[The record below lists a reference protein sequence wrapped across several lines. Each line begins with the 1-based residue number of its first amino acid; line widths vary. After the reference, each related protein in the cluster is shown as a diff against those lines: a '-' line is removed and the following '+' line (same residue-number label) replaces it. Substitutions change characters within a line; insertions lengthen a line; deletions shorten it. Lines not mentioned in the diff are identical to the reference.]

1 MWFTGGVFGGMSNIV
16 FSHKLPSEAHNLTFY
31 VIYTTTTTTTT
42 TTLQKSGKKF
52 TLPLQNTQ
60 KRTEKILKI
69 WVAGCSVMGGQRPE
83 IWVAGCSVMVAGGPK
98 FGWPAVQSGWPEA
111 RNLGGR

>member
-1 MWFTGGVFGGMSNIV
+1 MSNIV

-69 WVAGCSVMGGQRPE
+69 GVPADQYGLPASRLIGVPADQCGFPKGKFLACRLISVVSRREKNWRAG
-83 IWVAGCSVMVAGGPK
+83 
-98 FGWPAVQSGWPEA
+98 
-111 RNLGGR
+111 